1 MSLGLSLKLN
11 EHWAR
16 ANLGDADPKSLG
28 LGTWD
33 SPADAVAMLGFSF
46 RIIIPSGVQCKVRH
60 K

>member
-16 ANLGDADPKSLG
+16 ADLRDADPKSLG

-33 SPADAVAMLGFSF
+33 SPADTVAMLGFRF
-46 RIIIPSGVQCKVRH
+46 RIIIPSSV
-60 K
+60 